1 MRHCILQYFRIF
13 LIGFSILL
21 LSNCADQ
28 SVTFKNLPP
37 DKQPIIGKVSNIYI
51 LGGLGQT
58 SEVTPADI
66 CGGHQEKVAKVTFTK
81 PFLWDGL
88 ISLITLGIITP
99 RHTYVYCG

>member
-1 MRHCILQYFRIF
+1 M
-13 LIGFSILL
+13 
-21 LSNCADQ
+21 
-28 SVTFKNLPP
+28 
-37 DKQPIIGKVSNIYI
+37 
-51 LGGLGQT
+51 GQT

-81 PFLWDGL
+81 PFLLDGL